1 MSTAAQVRAAWKT
14 KIFDNA
20 TVQKI
25 TTSIYDQRM
34 ERDGSTS
41 QLALLKYEQQY
52 NWIEYTVQRFPNGG
66 AIGQRRW
73 EYIVTVT
80 LHRELLPNSDNHELT
95 LDNMETIS
103 SLVISQLGYTW
114 NSTVDRWIDVASEPS
129 IDELDI
135 GGKRIVLVAQ
145 EFRAEKFI

>member
-1 MSTAAQVRAAWKT
+1 MSTAAQVRTAWKA

-20 TVQKI
+20 TVQAI

-41 QLALLKYEQQY
+41 QLALLKYQQEY

-73 EYIVTVT
+73 EYVVTVT
-80 LHRELLPNSDNHELT
+80 LHRELLPNSDNHEVT

-129 IDELDI
+129 VDELDI

>member
-1 MSTAAQVRAAWKT
+1 MSTAAQVRAAWKS

>member
-1 MSTAAQVRAAWKT
+1 MSTAAQVRTAWKT

-20 TVQKI
+20 TVQAI

-41 QLALLKYEQQY
+41 QLALLKYQQEY

-73 EYIVTVT
+73 EYVVTVT
-80 LHRELLPNSDNHELT
+80 LHRELLPNSDNHEVT

-129 IDELDI
+129 VDELDI

>member
-1 MSTAAQVRAAWKT
+1 MSTAAQVRTAWKT

-20 TVQKI
+20 TVQAI

-41 QLALLKYEQQY
+41 QLALLKYQQEY

-73 EYIVTVT
+73 EYVVNVS
-80 LHRELLPNSDNHELT
+80 LHRELQPNSDNHEIT

-103 SLVISQLGYTW
+103 NLVISQLGYTW
-114 NSTVDRWIDVASEPS
+114 NSTVDRWIDVAAAPS
-129 IDELDI
+129 VDELDI